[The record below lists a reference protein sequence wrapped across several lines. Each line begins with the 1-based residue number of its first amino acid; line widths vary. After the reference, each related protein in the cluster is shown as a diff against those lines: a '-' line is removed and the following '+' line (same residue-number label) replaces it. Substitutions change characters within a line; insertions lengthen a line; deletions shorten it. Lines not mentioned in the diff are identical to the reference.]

1 MASGMTGPDEPA
13 GLHPILQQFDNL
25 IKRSARRASFYI
37 TGSNAIEQDL
47 AQDVRLHLARA
58 LKAERIE
65 EASVPHSDHQ
75 NATASV
81 LSAAGFS
88 WPTPAWPTG

>member
-37 TGSNAIEQDL
+37 TGTNAIEQDL

-58 LKAERIE
+58 LKAERIGE
-65 EASVPHSDHQ
+65 
-75 NATASV
+75 
-81 LSAAGFS
+81 
-88 WPTPAWPTG
+88 PAR